1 MLTTIPIDVLK
12 KDMKFVRNMLKDD
25 KSLKLCELV
34 MEISRFLEVP
44 VVAEGVEEQAQL
56 DKLKE
61 MGCELIQGYYFSK
74 PVAPEEFGQLIRK
87 EAELSAKNLS
97 SASSSAS

>member
-1 MLTTIPIDVLK
+1 M
-12 KDMKFVRNMLKDD
+12 
-25 KSLKLCELV
+25 
-34 MEISRFLEVP
+34 P

-61 MGCELIQGYYFSK
+61 LGCELIQGYYFSK
-74 PVAPEEFGQLIRK
+74 PLPPEEFGGLIRK

-97 SASSSAS
+97 RESRSAS